1 MENIPRR
8 ECPLLYICE
17 VVRSLI
23 QDLVEILKGANL
35 LRCGDHIE
43 ILLFKNYNFHSI
55 ENFLLVALWNYI
67 CKSKFNSD
75 IYSAIKFKHYLK
87 QNINQ
92 LALLSPS
99 LKTESQAV
107 INVVEAWKGA
117 AACEYARY
125 DVNND

>member
-35 LRCGDHIE
+35 LRCGDHID
-43 ILLFKNYNFHSI
+43 IFLFKNYNFNSI
-55 ENFLLVALWNYI
+55 ENLSLVALWNYI
-67 CKSKFNSD
+67 YKSKFNFEK
-75 IYSAIKFKHYLK
+75 YSAIKFKYYLK
-87 QNINQ
+87 QNIDH

-99 LKTESQAV
+99 LKSESQAE
-107 INVVEAWKGA
+107 INVLEAWKGA
-117 AACEYARY
+117 AASEYARH
-125 DVNND
+125 DVNNN